1 MTYQEAV
8 AKCEE
13 ADQMHLLKFYEE
25 LGQEE
30 KEALLSEIRD
40 TDFTVVKRAVSQSDK
55 KGEITP
61 IKALTQDEIKEKEAK
76 IKSKTSEARAERRGK
91 LADKADK

>member
-1 MTYQEAV
+1 MEERKMTYQEAV

-40 TDFTVVKRAVSQSDK
+40 TDFTVVKRATGS
-55 KGEITP
+55 
-61 IKALTQDEIKEKEAK
+61 
-76 IKSKTSEARAERRGK
+76 
-91 LADKADK
+91 